1 MEENVP
7 GLRPL
12 CRIEIHAAAP
22 LTIGATRAGEVRVVP
37 FVSGTFEGPELRGSV
52 LAGGTDWQE
61 IAADGT
67 LEIHARYLLETEQG
81 ERIEVRSEGIRTG
94 TPQVLAQLAQ
104 GAELPASA
112 YYFRTAI
119 RFRTAAPRLARLN
132 DLLAISHGQR
142 VRTAVQLAVFEVL

>member
-1 MEENVP
+1 MENIVP
-7 GLRPL
+7 GFRPL
-12 CRIEIHAAAP
+12 CRIEIEAAPP
-22 LTIGATRAGEVRVVP
+22 LTIGSTRAGEIRVVP

-61 IAADGT
+61 IAGDGT
-67 LEIHARYLLETEQG
+67 LEIQARYLLETDQG

-94 TPQVLAQLAQ
+94 SPEILSQLAQ

-119 RFRTAAPRLARLN
+119 RFRTAAPRLVRLN
-132 DLLAISHGQR
+132 DLLAFSHGQR
-142 VRTAVQLAVFEVL
+142 VRAVVQLALFELL

>member
-1 MEENVP
+1 MENIVP
-7 GLRPL
+7 GFRPL
-12 CRIEIHAAAP
+12 CTIEIQAAAP
-22 LTIGATRAGEVRVVP
+22 LAIGPTRFGDVRVVP
-37 FVSGTFEGPELRGSV
+37 FASGTFAGPELRGSV

-81 ERIEVRSEGIRTG
+81 ERIEVRSEGLRSG
-94 TPQVLAQLAQ
+94 PPDVLAQLAQ

-132 DLLAISHGQR
+132 DILAFSRGQR
-142 VRTAVQLAVFEVL
+142 VRATVQLAVFELL